1 MEKFEMEMNKISK
14 ELEVLMGNLEEIM
27 DITLSSLVNIDIMGI
42 NKIKEMDIMI
52 YHKTKELETRCVNLI
67 LLYSPVAKD
76 LRRLITTMKIL
87 MDIDRIGRYSYDIS
101 LFIPRFYEKGHLGK
115 PEIIPKMVDQTKK
128 MVRIAIKSFIE
139 ENADIAESLQK
150 EDDLVDDL
158 FDKLENEII
167 EYVKSDINNLE
178 RGIGYMLIGKYLER
192 MADHAVNIG
201 DNVIYLIKGEKVIK
215 L

>member
-1 MEKFEMEMNKISK
+1 MEMNKISK

-27 DITLSSLVNIDIMGI
+27 DTTLSSLVNIDIMGI

-52 YHKTKELETRCVNLI
+52 YHKTKDLETRCVNLI